1 MDDEYVD
8 VLDAS
13 YDILENDLDEQIAA
27 RDVIPL
33 ETREAREEQYQALR
47 ARYQRPE
54 PRPRQRRLD
63 TFKGEQWN
71 DWCDGRIA
79 AVLQKR
85 ERAYDKAVGRALGQA
100 TAKLQTEIATLR
112 RELKDARTEI
122 KRLQSRDAA
131 DSSIVSWYLER
142 QRFRVTPFYGN
153 GKPGPTLDLRALFEE
168 YHVQTS

>member
-100 TAKLQTEIATLR
+100 TAKLQT
-112 RELKDARTEI
+112 
-122 KRLQSRDAA
+122 
-131 DSSIVSWYLER
+131 
-142 QRFRVTPFYGN
+142 
-153 GKPGPTLDLRALFEE
+153 
-168 YHVQTS
+168 